1 MNTKNINIL
10 LRISSI
16 TATLILLIT
25 LYLDVF
31 ISILR
36 SNAQNDKFMTILII
50 SLAVYFLLKNKH
62 NLIYHPNLFD
72 SIIGSLFMLF
82 AYILFYAGKI
92 AGILIL
98 SNISLFVMII
108 GIILIVIGRKSI
120 KTLSIPLIIILSLFG
135 IFEEFFRFIVYPL
148 QLSAASVSATILN
161 MIGIPT
167 LQDSIYLIMPHITL
181 AVQPGCSGIN
191 HLTALIIFSLVL
203 SFSYNK
209 TTFSTLILA
218 IIAPIVGI
226 FLNAIRIV
234 LIAIWAIFFKGEMLH
249 GPGDIFYITFV
260 FVFGLI
266 TLIYIASKLPANKG
280 TIKKSPTEEKD
291 YKFRSYSIVLVI
303 IILAAFNLGMN
314 KQQVEPVKPTKD
326 FSQFPKNI
334 DEWSDENI
342 SGFINEF
349 EIEKADEKL
358 LRLYTTS
365 ANDSLELYLGY
376 FSIQEQEKEI
386 NNYKQ
391 NTILENASAYS
402 IKINKI
408 QTFTINHSIY
418 YNENVSRNLFFWY
431 IIDDKTFYSPIKTK
445 LYTIKNGLLHQRT
458 NGAIAV
464 ISLKSTFD
472 NKETEKMLKTFIPVI
487 QSFLSN

>member
-1 MNTKNINIL
+1 
-10 LRISSI
+10 
-16 TATLILLIT
+16 
-25 LYLDVF
+25 
-31 ISILR
+31 
-36 SNAQNDKFMTILII
+36 MTILII
-50 SLAVYFLLKNKH
+50 SLAVYFLFKNRH

-72 SIIGSLFMLF
+72 SIIGFLFMLF

-98 SNISLFVMII
+98 SNTSLFVMII

-120 KTLSIPLIIILSLFG
+120 KTLSIPLVIILSLFG

-148 QLSAASVSATILN
+148 QISAAAVSATILN

-167 LQDSIYLIMPHITL
+167 IQDSIYLIMPHITL
-181 AVQPGCSGIN
+181 VVQSGCSGIN

-218 IIAPIVGI
+218 IIAPIIGI

-260 FVFGLI
+260 FIFGLI
-266 TLIYIASKLPANKG
+266 TLIYIASKLPNNKG
-280 TIKKSPTEEKD
+280 TIRKSPIEETD
-291 YKFRSYSIVLVI
+291 NKFRTYSIVFVI
-303 IILAAFNLGMN
+303 IILAAFNLGIN
-314 KQQVEPVKPTKD
+314 KWQVVPIKFNKD

-334 DEWSDENI
+334 GEWSDENI
-342 SGFINEF
+342 SEFINEF

-391 NTILENASAYS
+391 NSILENADTYS
-402 IKINKI
+402 VKINESKI
-408 QTFTINHSIY
+408 ITINHSIY
-418 YNENVSRNLFFWY
+418 YKNNTPWNLFFWY
-431 IIDDKTFYSPIKTK
+431 IIDDKNFYSPIKTK
-445 LYTIKNGLLHQRT
+445 IYTVKNGLIYQRT
-458 NGAIAV
+458 NGAIVV
-464 ISLKSTFD
+464 IA
-472 NKETEKMLKTFIPVI
+472 LKTADKKIKSDQVLKTIIPI
-487 QSFLSN
+487 ILSFFSN